1 MYFPAGSDF
10 LDALE
15 SLLLDVLEV
24 VFLSRLF
31 LKALLE
37 TRNDVLARS
46 VRDACADE
54 RADERAGERAG
65 ERELSRGKNART
77 VVAILGA
84 AHLNGVQARLLS
96 GGAGDALEA
105 WEK

>member
-1 MYFPAGSDF
+1 MCRCAVRE
-10 LDALE
+10 A
-15 SLLLDVLEV
+15 

-54 RADERAGERAG
+54 RGAKKK
-65 ERELSRGKNART
+65 STRT

-96 GGAGDALEA
+96 GGAGAAPET
-105 WEK
+105 WERAEPYAEVTAPQRTP

>member
-1 MYFPAGSDF
+1 M
-10 LDALE
+10 
-15 SLLLDVLEV
+15 
-24 VFLSRLF
+24 
-31 LKALLE
+31 
-37 TRNDVLARS
+37 LARS

-54 RADERAGERAG
+54 RDCERAGK
-65 ERELSRGKNART
+65 RENGKNART

-96 GGAGDALEA
+96 GGADDALEA

>member
-1 MYFPAGSDF
+1 
-10 LDALE
+10 
-15 SLLLDVLEV
+15 

-54 RADERAGERAG
+54 RAGERGAKKK
-65 ERELSRGKNART
+65 SART

-96 GGAGDALEA
+96 GRAGDALEA